1 MVRLRGGF
9 YAIVLKL
16 PVKEEDEICSHSV
29 VADEQILLNKD
40 GFGHEHI
47 VKISK
52 GQTLV
57 PDKESLTSDNDPVS

>member
-9 YAIVLKL
+9 KAMVLKL
-16 PVKEEDEICSHSV
+16 PVEEEDEICSHSV
-29 VADEQILLNKD
+29 VADEQTLLNKD
-40 GFGHEHI
+40 DFGHEHI

-57 PDKESLTSDNDPVS
+57 PDKESLTSDNDPMS